1 MQTSKLFLT
10 LLTVSLLASCGGSGG
25 EPDTTLKIEKW
36 PPSGDNQ
43 TDTVGLTL
51 PQVIRVKV
59 TVGGQVSAGY
69 MVHFDG
75 GDLGTDS
82 MLTGG
87 DGIATSTWTLNG
99 SLGTQA
105 VTASLDGAE
114 GSPLTFHATAVAG
127 TPVLLKIASGDSQIA
142 VINAFFSQAA
152 VARLVDQFGNGV
164 PGQYIHFSSDGGVS
178 ITADSIIT
186 GPTGLAALGMQ
197 ATGTNGVSLV
207 TASYGSVSGSPLTFH
222 ALVAQVI
229 DTVLITDSAYTS
241 DNVSISAGSAVV
253 WRWISGTHSVTP
265 DSLGAFPATDAYA
278 SPHTFGPVY
287 FASPGTF
294 TYHCTVH
301 AGMTGTIS
309 VN

>member
-1 MQTSKLFLT
+1 MSATKLLLT
-10 LLTVSLLASCGGSGG
+10 LCAITLLASCGGGGG

-59 TVGGQVSAGY
+59 TVGGQVSAGH

-82 MLTGG
+82 MLTGA
-87 DGIATSTWTLNG
+87 DGIATSSWTLNG
-99 SLGTQA
+99 NLGTQS
-105 VTASLDGAE
+105 VTASLDSAE

-127 TPVLLKIASGDSQIA
+127 TPVMLKIASGDSQIA

-152 VARLVDQFGNGV
+152 VVRLVDQFGNGV
-164 PGQYIHFSSDGGVS
+164 PGQYVHFSSDGIVS

-207 TASYGSVSGSPLTFH
+207 TASFGSVSGSPLTFH

-229 DTVLITDSAYTS
+229 DTVLITDSLYTPS
-241 DNVSISAGSAVV
+241 SVSIPTGSAVV

-265 DSLGAFPATDAYA
+265 DSVGAFPATDVYSA
-278 SPHTFGPVY
+278 PHSFGPVY